1 MPKLPTF
8 QAEGSVSQLAGTTTG
23 TQVPLTQTLGTALKP
38 ITDLV
43 VKQKVQEK
51 NFENKTE
58 ALKLENDFVTDMAKV
73 YDKVNVLENKDQA
86 QSILKEESDALIASY
101 GDKATN
107 SNVKTLFNNSA
118 LSEVQKGIFRV
129 NTQISKNILTSLQNE
144 VNKKEERLLAN
155 AFLAEGDFDYAVLA
169 TDLEKLYKDNYDG
182 RIPNANLKALID
194 NIPSTIQIFEA
205 TKGISDNPRS
215 TLIDLKDADKFK
227 DISLEKRLDL
237 IDDAKKTLT
246 PVIQEE
252 FTNYIAAANRGKKI
266 EFDIAFAKEVL
277 PEKQY
282 NNYLKKYNIATET
295 VADAAVLNS
304 IPLKDLSTTLEA
316 IINTKYEKYG
326 EVDAQALENN
336 LKTIVS
342 TRLEEMKTDPVN
354 FLIGTNDDIK
364 NALEEINLISDNDE
378 LRQKKKLEFTNL
390 VYETQVEMGVPNYEI
405 QVTSVSEAQSFV
417 EQYMNADEGQRL
429 ALLQNAENE
438 FGEFFSKAMNE
449 YSAQGLP
456 ITAELSAFFVNPN
469 LTKKFLSFDSKDEQD
484 KLKQLLIDEGTSFS
498 KVRRDVFDGLE
509 EFSEVVMFANKFDT
523 STAADKLDRIVE
535 VLTYYAANEMRS
547 GVSSKTTAVN
557 NATALIKNNFR
568 LEESYFIPKI
578 YDGSRLS
585 ERQVDFVVE
594 KSKKTLEYLDVWGV
608 VSFGSKDDTIG
619 QLELDTDMKDQMI
632 TNGRWVNNTDG
643 TGIIFGIVMNDG
655 SFAPIFNEDNQTLE
669 IMFNDDSYTLPNT
682 DIEMDFTK
690 KRIIKDY
697 GD

>member
-1 MPKLPTF
+1 MPKLPVF
-8 QAEGSVSQLAGTTTG
+8 QAEGSVSQLAGTTTNL
-23 TQVPLTQTLGTALKP
+23 QVPLTQTLGTALKP
-38 ITDLV
+38 VTDFV

-58 ALKLENDFVTDMAKV
+58 ALKLENNFITDMAKV
-73 YDKVNVLENKDQA
+73 YDEVNVLENKDQA
-86 QSILKEESDALIASY
+86 QLILKEKSDALIASY

-107 SNVKTLFNNSA
+107 VNVKTLFNNAA

-155 AFLAEGDFDYAVLA
+155 AFLAEGDFDYSVLA
-169 TDLEKLYKDNYDG
+169 TDLEKLYNDNYDG

-205 TKGISDNPRS
+205 TKGISDKPRI
-215 TLIDLKDADKFK
+215 TLIDLKNPEKFK
-227 DISLEKRLDL
+227 DIPLEKRLDL

-252 FTNYIAAANRGKKI
+252 FINYIAAANRGKKI
-266 EFDIAFAKEVL
+266 EFDIGFAKEVL
-277 PEKQY
+277 PKKQY

-535 VLTYYAANEMRS
+535 VLTYYAANEMRT
-547 GVSSKTTAVN
+547 GVSSQTTAVN
-557 NATALIKNNFR
+557 NATALIKDNFR

-585 ERQVDFVVE
+585 ERQIDFVVE

-682 DIEMDFTK
+682 NIEMDFTK
-690 KRIIKDY
+690 TRTIEDY
-697 GD
+697 N

>member
-405 QVTSVSEAQSFV
+405 QVTSISEAQSFV
-417 EQYMNADEGQRL
+417 ERYMNADEGQRL

-469 LTKKFLSFDSKDEQD
+469 LTKKFLSFDSKNEQD
-484 KLKQLLIDEGTSFS
+484 RLKTLLVNEGTSFT
-498 KVRRDVFDGLE
+498 KIRKDVFDGLAD
-509 EFSEVVMFANKFDT
+509 FSEVVMFANKFDT

>member
-8 QAEGSVSQLAGTTTG
+8 EAEGSITQLAGTTSNV
-23 TQVPLTQTLGTALKP
+23 QVPLTQTLGTALKP
-38 ITDLV
+38 VTDFV

-73 YDKVNVLENKDQA
+73 YDEVNVLENKDQA
-86 QSILKEESDALIASY
+86 QLILKEKSDALIASY

-107 SNVKTLFNNSA
+107 SNVKTLFSNAA

-144 VNKKEERLLAN
+144 VNKKEERLLAT
-155 AFLAEGDFDYAVLA
+155 AFLAESDFDYAVLA
-169 TDLEKLYKDNYDG
+169 TDLEKLYRDNYDG
-182 RIPNANLKALID
+182 RIPNANLKALVD

-215 TLIDLKDADKFK
+215 TLIDLKNADKFK
-227 DISLEKRLDL
+227 DIPLEKRLDL
-237 IDDAKKTLT
+237 IDDAKKTLA
-246 PVIQEE
+246 PVIEEE

-266 EFDIAFAKEVL
+266 EFDIVFAKEVL

-282 NNYLKKYNIATET
+282 KNYLKKYNIATET
-295 VADAAVLNS
+295 VADASVLNS
-304 IPLKDLSTTLEA
+304 VPLKDLSTTLEA
-316 IINTKYEKYG
+316 IINTKYEQYG
-326 EVDAQALENN
+326 EADAQALENN

-364 NALEEINLISDNDE
+364 NALEEIRIETNDD

-405 QVTSVSEAQSFV
+405 QVTSIDEAASFV

-438 FGEFFSKAMNE
+438 FGEFFSKALNE

-456 ITAELSAFFVNPN
+456 ITAELSSFFVNPN

-509 EFSEVVMFANKFDT
+509 KFSEVVMFANKFDT

-535 VLTYYAANEMRS
+535 VLTYYAANEIRMGNR
-547 GVSSKTTAVN
+547 VTTAVN
-557 NATALIKNNFR
+557 NATALFGEQNFR
-568 LEESYFIPKI
+568 LEDSFFIPKI

-655 SFAPIFNEDNQTLE
+655 SFAPIFNENNQTLE

-682 DIEMDFTK
+682 DIEMDFK
-690 KRIIKDY
+690 KTRRIEDY
-697 GD
+697 N